1 MKFLLKYKTWILTF
15 LFVTPLLLSL
25 YVQYDENVKKYNY
38 WNYEVL
44 EKLNIATK
52 EEINS
57 LNNEDA
63 VAKFKDD
70 KKEIIKKFLPT
81 SEQYKDFACY
91 KKFNTN
97 TDESIDII
105 INSLSI
111 LQLVK
116 INDECFSNKS
126 KQILFV
132 SYLFI
137 YIAISFTIIV
147 LFTDKIRRLIPYKNH
162 IAIIGLNKYSREII
176 NQIRQEDL
184 NLKIYDNN
192 NANKYIRELENNGEI
207 IINGE
212 LEYTIVNN
220 NCEIIN
226 AKEIYIIND
235 SDVESLNNLALLLDK
250 FNDKNINRKI
260 KNKTKIY
267 LQLTNRE
274 NKAFFNANGIY
285 KLISNNY
292 EIYIFSINEII
303 VQNMFKDKSLVSN
316 IKKED
321 NKYAEN
327 LKVLIVGF
335 NDLSEEILYTILKL
349 GHFDIDSIV
358 EITVIDDN
366 HELLCSKFNKLIEK
380 GIRPYEKNN
389 KYLWKLNFLPYKS
402 FYNLINNDYNRII
415 LCDKKLNNNLDN
427 LNFIYNN
434 FCAKLKEQNTI
445 VHVFNEH
452 NAINN
457 VINNDKNFNKNFLI
471 FGDLE
476 STITLDNIRKN
487 KLYLVAEYTNDFKE
501 TDENKKWKN
510 LDSFTI
516 ESNITEK
523 LHMNI
528 KLDIF
533 DLHIVKDSKNK
544 LKIKE
549 NFNAELLLEN
559 YYKANKENIKE
570 EYLNEAIRLPYSI
583 EILGKL
589 YDYYL
594 EKKFPDY
601 KDTKSKI
608 KTLEEKSKKNKELV
622 IKELEDLK
630 IILKDYQIKN
640 RKSLEKDNFYKYV
653 SKKLVF
659 DISKSNS
666 DNMEVMMVI
675 SLIDFYLKIKHKPNF
690 EDIIHNLAQIE
701 HTRWNALH
709 ILNGWK
715 RRKEKGKCMINK
727 EHFDLCDWETLNNED
742 KAVIKYDYKNIYQI
756 PFVVHCLGDK
766 IINYTKEKK

>member
-1 MKFLLKYKTWILTF
+1 MT
-15 LFVTPLLLSL
+15 
-25 YVQYDENVKKYNY
+25 
-38 WNYEVL
+38 
-44 EKLNIATK
+44 
-52 EEINS
+52 
-57 LNNEDA
+57 
-63 VAKFKDD
+63 
-70 KKEIIKKFLPT
+70 
-81 SEQYKDFACY
+81 
-91 KKFNTN
+91 
-97 TDESIDII
+97 
-105 INSLSI
+105 
-111 LQLVK
+111 
-116 INDECFSNKS
+116 
-126 KQILFV
+126 
-132 SYLFI
+132 
-137 YIAISFTIIV
+137 
-147 LFTDKIRRLIPYKNH
+147 
-162 IAIIGLNKYSREII
+162 
-176 NQIRQEDL
+176 
-184 NLKIYDNN
+184 
-192 NANKYIRELENNGEI
+192 
-207 IINGE
+207 
-212 LEYTIVNN
+212 
-220 NCEIIN
+220 
-226 AKEIYIIND
+226 
-235 SDVESLNNLALLLDK
+235 
-250 FNDKNINRKI
+250 
-260 KNKTKIY
+260 
-267 LQLTNRE
+267 
-274 NKAFFNANGIY
+274 
-285 KLISNNY
+285 
-292 EIYIFSINEII
+292 
-303 VQNMFKDKSLVSN
+303 
-316 IKKED
+316 
-321 NKYAEN
+321 
-327 LKVLIVGF
+327 
-335 NDLSEEILYTILKL
+335 
-349 GHFDIDSIV
+349 
-358 EITVIDDN
+358 
-366 HELLCSKFNKLIEK
+366 
-380 GIRPYEKNN
+380 
-389 KYLWKLNFLPYKS
+389 
-402 FYNLINNDYNRII
+402 
-415 LCDKKLNNNLDN
+415 
-427 LNFIYNN
+427 
-434 FCAKLKEQNTI
+434 
-445 VHVFNEH
+445 
-452 NAINN
+452 
-457 VINNDKNFNKNFLI
+457 
-471 FGDLE
+471 FGDIE

-487 KLYLVAEYTNDFKE
+487 KIYLVAEYTNDFKE

>member
-1 MKFLLKYKTWILTF
+1 MKLLLKYKKWILTI
-15 LFVTPLLLSL
+15 LFIIPLSISFS
-25 YVQYDENVKKYNY
+25 VQYYENILRYDY
-38 WNYEVL
+38 WNYKIL
-44 EKLNIATK
+44 EKLNIVSYD
-52 EEINS
+52 EINELKS
-57 LNNEDA
+57 KNDIENLKET
-63 VAKFKDD
+63 
-70 KKEIIKKFLPT
+70 KKEIIRNFKPSSL
-81 SEQYKDFACY
+81 EYKDFSCF

-97 TDESIDII
+97 TDGIFDII
-105 INSLSI
+105 IHTLGI
-111 LQLVK
+111 FQFET
-116 INDECFSNKS
+116 INDKCFREES
-126 KQILFV
+126 KQF
-132 SYLFI
+132 LFI
-137 YIAISFTIIV
+137 SYIFTYLAIFFTIIV
-147 LFTDKIRRLIPYKNH
+147 LFIDKIRRRIIYQNH

-176 NQIRQEDL
+176 NQIRQE
-184 NLKIYDNN
+184 NVNIKIYDNYN
-192 NANKYIRELENNGEI
+192 SNKYIKELENNGEI

-434 FCAKLKEQNTI
+434 FCLKLKEQNTI

-457 VINNDKNFNKNFLI
+457 AINKDRNYSKNFLT
-471 FGDLE
+471 FGDIE

-583 EILGKL
+583 DILGKL